1 MWVILFCDNL
11 KAYIEKY
18 FRNIFG
24 DNKVIM
30 CWFPPN
36 INNLFQP
43 NYTVIERSVYT
54 AICHLLYMW
63 LKEEENMEILES
75 KITVR

>member
-11 KAYIEKY
+11 KAYIETY

-30 CWFPPN
+30 YWFPPN
-36 INNLFQP
+36 IDNLFQT
-43 NYTVIERSVYT
+43 NDKVIGISVHT
-54 AICHLLYMW
+54 AICNLLYIWMK
-63 LKEEENMEILES
+63 KEKNMEIWES
-75 KITVR
+75 KIIAV